1 MNNSKKG
8 VFVIDGMSG
17 EDLVR
22 YLRECQPTIWHELT
36 GEVSLTPVD
45 WQEPSSCGQH
55 PALTTDARAPPRL
68 YNRTEALRI
77 LRIGETTLFWLQ
89 RTGKLKRI
97 RIGSRVLFD
106 ATEIERIAAKGASL
120 TAAEKQAAG
129 ERSRKIGATCPRLAE
144 SALAPGAQER
154 RASQARAGKRDA
166 VRGTGT

>member
-8 VFVIDGMSG
+8 ALVIDGMSG

-22 YLRECQPTIWHELT
+22 YLREHQPTIWHELT
-36 GEVSLTPVD
+36 AEVSVTPVD
-45 WQEPSSCGQH
+45 WQKPPSCGQH
-55 PALTTDARAPPRL
+55 PALTTGARAPPRL

-89 RTGKLKRI
+89 RTGKLNRI

-106 ATEIERIAAKGASL
+106 ATEIERIATKGASL
-120 TAAEKQAAG
+120 TGAEKQAAS
-129 ERSRKIGATCPRLAE
+129 ERSRKIGTSCPRPAE
-144 SALAPGAQER
+144 STTARGAQER
-154 RASQARAGKRDA
+154 RVSQGRAGKRDA